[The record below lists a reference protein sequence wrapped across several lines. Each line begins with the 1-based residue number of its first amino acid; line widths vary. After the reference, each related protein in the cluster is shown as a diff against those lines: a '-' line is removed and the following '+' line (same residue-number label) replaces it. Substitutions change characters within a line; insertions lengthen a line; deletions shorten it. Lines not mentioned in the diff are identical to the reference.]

1 MKSLLGS
8 NPDPKMHRITS
19 KKPCKMDAQM
29 RTMANNTKVWFL
41 QDPPC
46 KMLIFACPDG
56 IKFDEKPFQNH
67 IKIHYEN
74 YID

>member
-1 MKSLLGS
+1 
-8 NPDPKMHRITS
+8 
-19 KKPCKMDAQM
+19 MDAQM

-41 QDPPC
+41 QDSPS
-46 KMLIFACPDG
+46 KMRIFACPDG

-67 IKIHYEN
+67 IIINYEN